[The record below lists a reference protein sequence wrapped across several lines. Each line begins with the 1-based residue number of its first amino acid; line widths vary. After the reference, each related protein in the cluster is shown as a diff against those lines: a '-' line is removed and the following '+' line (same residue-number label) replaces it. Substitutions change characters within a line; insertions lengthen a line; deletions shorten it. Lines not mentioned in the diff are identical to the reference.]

1 MFLTGDGVGFKKGNT
16 FGKGRPSNGH
26 AQLFR
31 DLVIDDI
38 PDLVKDIMKDA
49 KGGCQASRKLIID
62 RIFPLVTLQTSMI
75 QNDIDVRKEMIEDE
89 K

>member
-1 MFLTGDGVGFKKGNT
+1 MGFKKGNT

-31 DLVIDDI
+31 DLVIDEI
-38 PDLVKDIMKDA
+38 PGLVKDIMKDA

-62 RIFPLVTLQTSMI
+62 RIFPLVTLQASLI
-75 QNDIDVRKEMIEDE
+75 QDEIDELKEMIEDE

>member
-1 MFLTGDGVGFKKGNT
+1 MGFKKGNT

-31 DLVIDDI
+31 ELVIDDI

-49 KGGCQASRKLIID
+49 KAGCLQSRKLIVE
-62 RIFPLVTLQTSMI
+62 RIFPVASSQMMELEKQM
-75 QNDIDVRKEMIEDE
+75 DE
-89 K
+89 IRLMLEQPNELK